1 MEEVEDQHVCL
12 LCDISYTQ
20 QDDLLKHLA
29 TDHNMK
35 FECSTCNKL
44 FISSVELKDHV
55 AYFHDKKPM
64 YECLKCGEKF
74 TKEKDLTAHNFS
86 LHKERKERLKKY
98 NCSYCEEIFSA
109 IKVLKKHMIK
119 THKKPF
125 TCEICKKSFKIK
137 ARYQRHIGNCTDSN
151 LSADEK
157 KKNPNLCSF
166 CGKSYVSKSSLWSHI
181 AIVHEGEAISVRFSI
196 MVYYVCLF

>member
-1 MEEVEDQHVCL
+1 M
-12 LCDISYTQ
+12 
-20 QDDLLKHLA
+20 
-29 TDHNMK
+29 
-35 FECSTCNKL
+35 
-44 FISSVELKDHV
+44 ELKDHV

-64 YECLKCGEKF
+64 YECFKCGEKF
-74 TKEKDLTAHNFS
+74 KKEKDLTAHNFS

-98 NCSYCEEIFSA
+98 NCSHCDEIFSA

-119 THKKPF
+119 SHKKPF
-125 TCEICKKSFKIK
+125 TCETCKKSFKIK
-137 ARYQRHIGNCTDSN
+137 ARYQRHIGNCSDSN

-181 AIVHEGEAISVRFSI
+181 AIVHEGEAISIRFSI
-196 MVYYVCLF
+196 VAYHFVCFEWTPSLRKENVIPTLEILPQI